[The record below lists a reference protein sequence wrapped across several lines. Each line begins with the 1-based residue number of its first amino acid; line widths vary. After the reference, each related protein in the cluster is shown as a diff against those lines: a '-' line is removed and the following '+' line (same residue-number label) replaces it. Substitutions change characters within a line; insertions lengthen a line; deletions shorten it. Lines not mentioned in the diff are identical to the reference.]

1 MLGVTD
7 VWSAIRNACVSR
19 LSSLV
24 ENFSFMQLEKFF
36 NALVQVREKTT

>member
-1 MLGVTD
+1 MGITD

-24 ENFSFMQLEKFF
+24 ENFSILQLENFF
-36 NALVQVREKTT
+36 NTLVKVWVR